1 MQQYTVWAKS
11 PSLNQELR
19 FLIMENKSGP
29 VVVDNE
35 TLANNQAQSFAQTLN
50 NKQHMKATDWV
61 GVVKYEDTGV
71 HTLPNYLF
79 HTGR

>member
-11 PSLNQELR
+11 PSLNQQLR
-19 FLIMENKSGP
+19 FLVMESKQAP

-35 TLANNQAQSFAQTLN
+35 QLANMQANSFAQTLN
-50 NKQHMKATDWV
+50 QKRHMKASDWV

-79 HTGR
+79 HTGK